1 MLNSLQTYSVCI
13 FCCQAICKVCFM
25 SKKDVSDIFRTKK
38 SVIYIYFSKKQNAKE
53 NIIAGGD
60 FIISK

>member
-1 MLNSLQTYSVCI
+1 
-13 FCCQAICKVCFM
+13 M

-38 SVIYIYFSKKQNAKE
+38 SVIYIFFSKKQNAKE